1 MFEVFTLLS
10 VTYILFVNVGNNTNT
25 SVIFDDGWRPPDNIV
40 NLFFSLYT
48 YPELK
53 NITNVFNIAFSK
65 DELFTR
71 IPGLVESMMKA
82 LDKAGA
88 SEN

>member
-10 VTYILFVNVGNNTNT
+10 VTYILIVQVGNNTNT
-25 SVIFDDGWRPPDNIV
+25 SVIFDDGWRPPDTMV

-53 NITNVFNIAFSK
+53 NLTNVFNAAFSK

-82 LDKAGA
+82 IAEAGA
-88 SEN
+88 GEN